1 MPWKN
6 VLTAGSFLFLL
17 ACSAGPTVP
26 TMPAGTLSRLPEGAM
41 ARFTFAS
48 GGGNAEAY
56 LVRPRGPG
64 PFPLIVLL
72 HGHSWIGAGARRLL
86 PAADIFAKE
95 VCYASLAISLPGYGE
110 TDVVPG
116 PLADIT
122 RQVVLDAVTSAK
134 RVSWVDSERIYVYG
148 FSRGAVVAAA
158 LVNRI
163 DGVKGALLHSGAYDL
178 TKLYESSSSAWL
190 RKLLNPD
197 AEAQPK
203 FYDLLSEV
211 KDWSASTLVLHGA
224 QDSLIPVSQALLLR
238 DRLATFG
245 KPHRLVLF
253 PEHGHRLPLREIKDQ
268 VLQFLKDNGGS
279 ACPANDP

>member
-1 MPWKN
+1 
-6 VLTAGSFLFLL
+6 
-17 ACSAGPTVP
+17 
-26 TMPAGTLSRLPEGAM
+26 M
-41 ARFTFAS
+41 ARFIFAS
-48 GGGNAEAY
+48 AGGNAEAY
-56 LVRPRGPG
+56 LVRPLGPG

-72 HGHSWIGAGARRLL
+72 HGHSWIGAGAKRLL
-86 PAADIFAKE
+86 PTADIFAKE
-95 VCYASLAISLPGYGE
+95 LCYASLAISLPGYGE
-110 TDVVPG
+110 TDVVAG
-116 PLADIT
+116 PLADTT
-122 RQVVLDAVTSAK
+122 RQVVLDAVASAK
-134 RVSWVDSERIYVYG
+134 RVSWVDSGRVYVYG

-158 LVNRI
+158 LVNQI

-178 TKLYESSSSAWL
+178 TKLYEGSSSVWL

-197 AEAQPK
+197 GEAQPK

-211 KDWSASTLVLHGA
+211 KDWPAGTLVLHGE

-238 DRLATFG
+238 DRLASLG

-279 ACPANDP
+279 ACAPNDR